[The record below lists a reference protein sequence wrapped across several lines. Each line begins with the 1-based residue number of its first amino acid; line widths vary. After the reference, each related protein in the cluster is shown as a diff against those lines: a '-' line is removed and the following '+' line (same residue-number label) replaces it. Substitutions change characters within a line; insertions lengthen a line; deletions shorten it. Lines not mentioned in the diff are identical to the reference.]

1 MWKGLIAIIIFLSG
15 GYWFINQYLVQQSSQ
30 PTLEEKAKENKV
42 VEEYKNKLNEGLQ
55 KGNERLNN
63 LNPEN
68 Q

>member
-1 MWKGLIAIIIFLSG
+1 MWKGLIAIIIFVSG
-15 GYWFINQYLVQQSSQ
+15 GYWFVNQYLVKQSSQ

-63 LNPEN
+63 LNPEK